1 MIVAVVG
8 SRDWPDLER
17 VKCYVTKLAAK
28 YPDTVLV
35 SGGARGV
42 NQMAEK
48 VALWSGLE
56 LISYRPYEFETIN
69 GARRETEFSV
79 ETVTQGARAQEI
91 VVAMNRR
98 INPPT
103 FKSYGQCAYFRNT
116 WIAQDCEI
124 LVAFSYRNSRGTQ
137 RSIRLAREFGRQ
149 VFVYEDFGL

>member
-17 VKCYVTKLAAK
+17 VKCYVTRIAAK
-28 YPDTVLV
+28 HPTAVLV

-42 NQMAEK
+42 DQMAEK

-56 LISYRPYEFETIN
+56 LISYRPYEFEN
-69 GARRETEFSV
+69 MEGEQEFSV

-91 VVAMNRR
+91 VVERLRR
-98 INPPT
+98 ISPPT

-116 WIAQDCEI
+116 WIAQDCEV
-124 LVAFSYRNSRGTQ
+124 LVAFCYRNSRGTQ

-149 VFVYEDFGL
+149 VFVYENFGL

>member
-28 YPDTVLV
+28 HPDTVLV
-35 SGGARGV
+35 SGGAPGV
-42 NQMAEK
+42 DQMAEK

-56 LISYRPYEFETIN
+56 LISYRPYGFEAME
-69 GARRETEFSV
+69 GGEEFSV
-79 ETVTQGARAQEI
+79 ETVTQGERAQALVIEKS
-91 VVAMNRR
+91 RR
-98 INPPT
+98 ISPPT

-116 WIAQDCEI
+116 WIAQDSEI